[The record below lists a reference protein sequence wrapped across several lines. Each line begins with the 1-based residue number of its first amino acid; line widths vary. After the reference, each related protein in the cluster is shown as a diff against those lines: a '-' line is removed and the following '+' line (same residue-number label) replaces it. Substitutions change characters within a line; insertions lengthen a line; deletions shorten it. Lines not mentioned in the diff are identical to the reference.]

1 MDVKELREQDEI
13 KLNEELISLLKEH
26 FELRMQKSTS
36 QLSDLSKLKK
46 QKNLLLKLKQLLKR
60 SSYE

>member
-13 KLNEELISLLKEH
+13 KLNEELITLHKEH

-46 QKNLLLKLKQLLKR
+46 TKKSIAQIKTIIKEKQL
-60 SSYE
+60 

>member
-13 KLNEELISLLKEH
+13 KLNEELITLLKEH
-26 FELRMQKSTS
+26 FELRMQKSTT

-46 QKNLLLKLKQLLKR
+46 TKKSIAQIKTIIKEKQ
-60 SSYE
+60 S